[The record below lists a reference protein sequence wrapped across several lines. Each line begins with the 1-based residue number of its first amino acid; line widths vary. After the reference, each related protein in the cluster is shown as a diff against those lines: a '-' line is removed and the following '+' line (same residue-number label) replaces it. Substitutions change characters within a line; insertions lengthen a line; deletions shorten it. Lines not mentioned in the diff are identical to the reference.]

1 MRIIRLILRVIE
13 AILKNREAQV
23 HQSARGPVAVPK
35 HEKVVYYLYEDKS
48 GTSSSGLKFIYM
60 APDNSFCLE
69 KFSTGETNVHSYM
82 KLYEFR
88 SSVAESG
95 SPEIRLLES
104 SRSVGTYTEGET
116 VYEVKDGVILAS
128 NLVEDGV
135 WPSEARLDS
144 FRRELKWHRH
154 EDPRVGALLL
164 LQGSRGEIR
173 PSTRQLVRSEIERLK
188 LGFHQARSS
197 SEIILRKRGYGFSW
211 KYTTQETPSG
221 EYAEARNASFFQERF
236 CISSYELF
244 YLNIILR
251 DLHGFLGEQCDQ
263 LAI

>member
-1 MRIIRLILRVIE
+1 MGIVRLVPRIIE
-13 AILKNREAQV
+13 AILRKSDVQV
-23 HQSARGPVAVPK
+23 QQSARSPVEEPLY
-35 HEKVVYYLYEDKS
+35 EKVVHYLYEDRS
-48 GTSSSGLKFIYM
+48 GIDSSGLKFIYM

-69 KFSTGETNVHSYM
+69 KFFTGATDVLSYM
-82 KLYEFR
+82 RLYEFR

-104 SRSVGTYTEGET
+104 SRTAGTYTEGET

-144 FRRELKWHRH
+144 FRRELKWHRP

-197 SEIILRKRGYGFSW
+197 SEIILKKRGYGFSW

-221 EYAEARNASFFQERF
+221 MYAEPRNASFFQERF

-244 YLNIILR
+244 YINVILR
-251 DLHGFLGEQCDQ
+251 DLHGFLGEQFDQ